1 MKEGSTNAVALK
13 KCRARNSWGIL
24 YTPPA
29 CLPAPVK
36 QLAESPP
43 ELMLTGESPSFF
55 LECFCASAG
64 FSLSG
69 VKKFSIQAE
78 CICPFLW
85 QLFCPNAAVLSALPY
100 FNLSD
105 GAWLFYPCLS
115 EMSRA
120 KLNPLLLLSFTCSD
134 VLSRPCSVWQG
145 GEAGRDST
153 LPVSVPELIASL
165 TGVHASA
172 ILGR

>member
-1 MKEGSTNAVALK
+1 MEDGSTSAVALE
-13 KCRARNSWGIL
+13 KCCAGNSWEIL
-24 YTPPA
+24 YKPPA

-43 ELMLTGESPSFF
+43 ELMLTGESSSFF
-55 LECFCASAG
+55 LQCFCASAG
-64 FSLSG
+64 LLLSG

-85 QLFCPNAAVLSALPY
+85 QLFCPNAVVLPVLSY

-115 EMSRA
+115 ELSRA
-120 KLNPLLLLSFTCSD
+120 KLNPLLLLSCTCSD
-134 VLSRPCSVWQG
+134 VLFQPRYVWQG
-145 GEAGRDST
+145 SEAGRDST
-153 LPVSVPELIASL
+153 FPVSVPEVVESL
-165 TGVHASA
+165 TRAQASA